1 MDIVIFDLDDT
12 LVITKALKEL
22 REKRQ
27 WGLVKNNIHKT
38 YMLEKM
44 KKWHEGFIKRNYKI
58 VVVTN
63 SPKSYAEQVLKY
75 HDLKYDLI
83 IGYHDTKLHKP
94 SCEPYKK
101 ALDNFSNYDKIIII
115 GNEIKDMIAA
125 TDLYNKYKIETKNYL
140 FNCSK
145 EDLNKNKIEIEKNG
159 YIIL

>member
-1 MDIVIFDLDDT
+1 MNIVIFDLDDT
-12 LVITKALKEL
+12 LVITKEL
-22 REKRQ
+22 EGLRKNRQ
-27 WGLVKNNIHKT
+27 WGLVKNNLHKT

-44 KKWHEGFIKRNYKI
+44 KKWYKGFVERNYKI
-58 VVVTN
+58 LIITS

-75 HDLKYDLI
+75 HNLKYDLI

-101 ALDNFSNYDKIIII
+101 ALDNFSSYDKIIII

-125 TDLYNKYKIETKNYL
+125 TDLYEKYKIETKKYL

-145 EDLNKNKIEIEKNG
+145 EELNKNKDVIEKSD